1 MWLGCISIRRSA
13 RWSWRWTRRA
23 RCRLLTVR
31 AGAADDA
38 GRAGAADPRL
48 RAARHRIAYYIC
60 YAPRRATLA
69 SPRRGTAKRGTTA
82 DADQLIPIGVPE
94 ARRLIAALLY
104 EHHSDNEHTIAWSR
118 FRRRRQCA
126 SAAMPLATKVNLSA
140 AAVLGPARAR
150 SVLGLR
156 RARALVLDRLAH
168 RRLKVVSRAWRCPS
182 RPRWTRSR
190 HRCCSSG
197 RLYRDAQ
204 SPPPYWHGSRRKVVA
219 VSKLSTAAAR
229 AEAEASRR
237 SRRRGPRRGPSGLA
251 RAGWPGGCPARRRRR
266 E

>member
-1 MWLGCISIRRSA
+1 MGMIAGSGICPRRSA
-13 RWSWRWTRRA
+13 GWMQAGHDRA
-23 RCRLLTVR
+23 LTS
-31 AGAADDA
+31 AGNCGPGS
-38 GRAGAADPRL
+38 GREGN
-48 RAARHRIAYYIC
+48 
-60 YAPRRATLA
+60 
-69 SPRRGTAKRGTTA
+69 
-82 DADQLIPIGVPE
+82 E
-94 ARRLIAALLY
+94 ARERGRGRLA
-104 EHHSDNEHTIAWSR
+104 E
-118 FRRRRQCA
+118 
-126 SAAMPLATKVNLSA
+126 LSLTCLNHEEPGDQRS
-140 AAVLGPARAR
+140 LGPARAR